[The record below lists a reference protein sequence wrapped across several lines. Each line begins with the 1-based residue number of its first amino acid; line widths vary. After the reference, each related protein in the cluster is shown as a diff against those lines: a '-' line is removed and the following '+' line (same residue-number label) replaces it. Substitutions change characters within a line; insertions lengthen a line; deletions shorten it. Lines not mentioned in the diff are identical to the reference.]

1 MRYNCNDEETIER
14 CGTTTNMKDN
24 CVTEPGE
31 ELEVGCGS
39 IDDAVCVGILV
50 DKVYD
55 CATGQQCPQYSN
67 KDEDFT
73 LTGDYSCRKGAYEEG
88 ASICIDSIGLCYDY
102 LGLVDEMPRVEG
114 GQISVKYDSVPKT
127 FNSVDGTEY
136 NHPDGGTLY
145 TEFEGS
151 VSKTPCTFRSNNSND
166 DENTAVRVTVFKG
179 NIPFHAA
186 NLKVMISGRIGCKKF
201 TAMKEYDDIVEI
213 TTSDECG
220 GLNLSPTSLYAR
232 VSAPNDGRIV
242 KSNIRFD
249 ACLAVEC
256 ATTTDVYSED
266 NDGIIHA
273 NVNYSFVTSG
283 RVRHTTNEEIAVFT
297 NPNGFEC
304 RQPDD
309 DSSCL

>member
-1 MRYNCNDEETIER
+1 MKYNCNDEEVMER
-14 CGTTTNMKDN
+14 CGTERNMKDN
-24 CVTEPGE
+24 CETEPGE
-31 ELEVGCGS
+31 EIE
-39 IDDAVCVGILV
+39 ILV
-50 DKVYD
+50 DKVFD

-67 KDEDFT
+67 KDEEFT
-73 LTGDYSCRKGAYEEG
+73 LTGDSSWRRGGYEEG

-102 LGLVDEMPRVEG
+102 IGLQDEMPRVEG
-114 GQISVKYDSVPKT
+114 GQITVKYDAIPKEFTSVE
-127 FNSVDGTEY
+127 GTEF
-136 NHPDGGTLY
+136 NHPNGETLY

-151 VSKTPCTFRSNNSND
+151 VSKTPCSFRSNNSDD
-166 DENTAVRVTVFKG
+166 DEAVKRTVFKG

-201 TAMKEYDDIVEI
+201 TATKEYDDIVEI
-213 TTSDECG
+213 TKSDEEG
-220 GLNLSPTSLYAR
+220 GLNFSPASLYTR
-232 VSAPNDGRIV
+232 VSAPSDGRIV

-256 ATTTDVYSED
+256 ATTDDVYSED
-266 NDGIIHA
+266 NDGIIRA

-297 NPNGFEC
+297 NPNGVEC
-304 RQPDD
+304 REPDN

>member
-1 MRYNCNDEETIER
+1 MKYNCKDEEMIER
-14 CGTTTNMKDN
+14 CGTTKNMKDN
-24 CVTEPGE
+24 CDKEPGE
-31 ELEVGCGS
+31 EIELECAS
-39 IDDAVCVGILV
+39 IDDAICVGILV

-55 CATGQQCPQYSN
+55 CVTGQQCPQFSN
-67 KDEDFT
+67 KDEEFT
-73 LTGDYSCRKGAYEEG
+73 LMGDYSNKRCGYEEG

-102 LGLVDEMPRVEG
+102 LGLKDEMRRTDG
-114 GQISVKYDSVPKT
+114 GQISVRYDSVSRI

-136 NHPDGGTLY
+136 NHPNGGSLY
-145 TEFEGS
+145 SEFEGS
-151 VSKTPCTFRSNNSND
+151 VSKIPCTFKSNSSI
-166 DENTAVRVTVFKG
+166 DESKSVRRTVFKG

-186 NLKVMISGRIGCKKF
+186 NLKVMISGRIGCEKF

-213 TTSDECG
+213 TRSDEEG
-220 GLNLSPTSLYAR
+220 GLNLSPASLYAR

-242 KSNIRFD
+242 KSNIKFD

-256 ATTTDVYSED
+256 VTTNDLYSED
-266 NDGIIHA
+266 NDGIIRA

-283 RVRHTTNEEIAVFT
+283 KIRHTTNEEIAVFT

-304 RQPDD
+304 REPDN